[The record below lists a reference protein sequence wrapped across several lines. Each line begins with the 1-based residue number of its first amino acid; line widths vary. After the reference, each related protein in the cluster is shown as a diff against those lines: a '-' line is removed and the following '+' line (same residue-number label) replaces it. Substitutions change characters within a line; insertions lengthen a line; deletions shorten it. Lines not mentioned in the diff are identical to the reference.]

1 MQTKNKTYLNN
12 PKLKAAGVKIE
23 FTAENAAEYAKC
35 ARDPIYFIENYCKVV
50 SLDKGLVLMKLYP
63 YQKRLIK
70 AFHTNDYTIGRLFR
84 QAGKST
90 VTAAYITWYCIF
102 NDLKKAA
109 ILANKESTAKEIF
122 SRVQLMIEEL
132 PRWLQQGV
140 VEWNKKSFELENGT
154 KCFCAASSPSAVR
167 GDSISLL
174 MLDEFAFLRPALA
187 EEFIASVFPTISS
200 SESAKMIIVSTPKG
214 MNHFWKLWCDAE
226 KGINGFTPVQ
236 GKWQEHPDRT
246 EKWAKKMWEQLG
258 EVKYNQE
265 ILCTFLG
272 SSNTLIRGER
282 LSALTYTTYNEL
294 LPNFRQFEAP
304 IKGHQYVILVDT
316 SRGSDLDKSAFV
328 VIDISVSPYNVVAT
342 YYDASISTLV
352 YPELIFRTAIQY
364 NDAFVLVET
373 NDLGQEVANILYYD
387 LEYENLYM
395 SSKDEIKE
403 GGGKSYLPGCKTT
416 KRTKSIGCN
425 MLKNMVETEQ
435 LVLNDERIITEA
447 TTFVRVG
454 TSYKAE
460 DGKHD
465 DLMMC
470 LVMFGFLA
478 STPIFQE
485 LFTFSLR
492 KKLASDQLSRL
503 EEQMLPVGFLN
514 RAGEEEPT
522 VIVEPRGDTLWLG
535 NTNMQDF
542 INAFS

>member
-226 KGINGFTPVQ
+226 K
-236 GKWQEHPDRT
+236 
-246 EKWAKKMWEQLG
+246 
-258 EVKYNQE
+258 
-265 ILCTFLG
+265 
-272 SSNTLIRGER
+272 
-282 LSALTYTTYNEL
+282 
-294 LPNFRQFEAP
+294 
-304 IKGHQYVILVDT
+304 
-316 SRGSDLDKSAFV
+316 
-328 VIDISVSPYNVVAT
+328 
-342 YYDASISTLV
+342 
-352 YPELIFRTAIQY
+352 
-364 NDAFVLVET
+364 
-373 NDLGQEVANILYYD
+373 
-387 LEYENLYM
+387 
-395 SSKDEIKE
+395 
-403 GGGKSYLPGCKTT
+403 
-416 KRTKSIGCN
+416 
-425 MLKNMVETEQ
+425 
-435 LVLNDERIITEA
+435 
-447 TTFVRVG
+447 
-454 TSYKAE
+454 
-460 DGKHD
+460 
-465 DLMMC
+465 
-470 LVMFGFLA
+470 
-478 STPIFQE
+478 
-485 LFTFSLR
+485 
-492 KKLASDQLSRL
+492 
-503 EEQMLPVGFLN
+503 
-514 RAGEEEPT
+514 
-522 VIVEPRGDTLWLG
+522 
-535 NTNMQDF
+535 
-542 INAFS
+542 